1 MQRLGVYDP
10 QCSLHLILFLFDDDD
25 DDDDDEMT
33 SSSSKC
39 YGRWL
44 PGWRKGADGQNV
56 PLEHF
61 RGECN
66 LTVAPGMP
74 LPPPIASLCSEGL
87 SGEASQS
94 VRDVLEE
101 VQAEFK
107 EKIGRDGEV
116 RACELFR
123 A

>member
-1 MQRLGVYDP
+1 MTLSVP
-10 QCSLHLILFLFDDDD
+10 LLHLILFLFDDDD
-25 DDDDDEMT
+25 DDEMT
-33 SSSSKC
+33 SSSSVYC
-39 YGRWL
+39 YNRWL

-87 SGEASQS
+87 SAEASQS

-107 EKIGRDGEV
+107 DKIGRNGEV

>member
-1 MQRLGVYDP
+1 MTLSVRL
-10 QCSLHLILFLFDDDD
+10 LHLILFLFDDDD
-25 DDDDDEMT
+25 DDDDEMT
-33 SSSSKC
+33 SSSSVC
-39 YGRWL
+39 NYGRWL
-44 PGWRKGADGQNV
+44 PGWRKGVDGQNV

-61 RGECN
+61 RGECS
-66 LTVAPGMP
+66 LTVDPGMP

-87 SGEASQS
+87 SKEASKS
-94 VRDVLEE
+94 VRDVLDE

-107 EKIGRDGEV
+107 DKIERNGEV